1 MAGRDIAHVKGWV
14 LTHQDD
20 GNVFCKI
27 QPNGRIKQAGCV
39 LHTLNARGSNQGRYA
54 ALLDAHVIGTVD
66 QKLHAARLCDF
77 GQGKSGVSVDIDGFE
92 RIHLDRNAKAHEAA
106 PFMGRRPR
114 DLTRL
119 VIGADQFPVGLI
131 VI

>member
-1 MAGRDIAHVKGWV
+1 MA
-14 LTHQDD
+14 HQDD
-20 GNVFCKI
+20 IDILCEIKAD
-27 QPNGRIKQAGCV
+27 GRVEQTGRALHALDAGGPD
-39 LHTLNARGSNQGRYA
+39 LGGHA
-54 ALLDAHVIGTVD
+54 ALLDAHMLGAVD
-66 QKLHAARLCDF
+66 EQLHAARLRDF
-77 GQGKSGVSVDIDGFE
+77 SEGKSGVSVNIDGFE